1 MGVILKEQSWVVVA
15 NSSNARILKIISPTV
30 LEEIITLE
38 HPESRLY
45 NRDLSSDKP
54 GRDFESTRSGT
65 RHSLEPQHTPKEVE
79 FIVFAKEIAHFL
91 TDAKNRNAFSHLY
104 LVASPSML
112 GLLRKEF
119 NDSVSKSLVKEVS
132 KDLTHSSDEEILK
145 QFD

>member
-1 MGVILKEQSWVVVA
+1 MKEQSWVAVA
-15 NSSNARILKIISPTV
+15 NSSNARIYKIISPTV

-79 FIVFAKEIAHFL
+79 FIVFAREISHFL
-91 TDAKNRNAFSHLY
+91 TEQKNKNAFSHLY
-104 LVASPSML
+104 LIANPSML
-112 GLLRKEF
+112 GLLRKELG
-119 NDSVSKSLVKEVS
+119 DSVSKTVVKEVS
-132 KDLTHSSDEEILK
+132 KDLTHSSAEEILA
-145 QFD
+145 QID